1 MQYST
6 EYRVKDMMRR
16 ILLIIC
22 FSVCIGQLI
31 CAQDTYVVQQFGNN
45 LSNWASGKNDFSA
58 MQNIERLCSTK
69 PAIRIDDPIMSAM
82 AIKYNV
88 PRSQSYT
95 LDDYIRCMQHEVD
108 AGVSI
113 AFSNIKQVPDNLK
126 PGNYPGVNYV
136 SCNVHISGASNL
148 NENDVFAIKDGKI
161 VKIEEYVIVRDKQGR
176 QKLRIDLSGLGLDED
191 TEGWGISYNY
201 GKAFP
206 VGASITYTKWKFMIS
221 MDFGVNFDK
230 DLYTTQK
237 VDFTNIT
244 DYKITKGEYDL
255 KYFITATPAF
265 YMKYFAVG
273 WGFGYASFD
282 GSEYAKEN
290 SLTIQPDGTVIRT
303 TGISTSAT
311 SGGGKYK
318 FMMRPTVKGYI
329 PCSDNFFISLSVN
342 YDWILG
348 YKEKS
353 GISFGAGIHF
363 LID

>member
-1 MQYST
+1 ML
-6 EYRVKDMMRR
+6 KR
-16 ILLIIC
+16 ILIIAIIAISATI
-22 FSVCIGQLI
+22 SV
-31 CAQDTYVVQQFGNN
+31 CAQDTYVVQQFGNS
-45 LSNWASGKNDFSA
+45 LTNWASRHNDFSA
-58 MQNIERLCSTK
+58 MQDIERLCSTK

-88 PRSQSYT
+88 PRSKSYT
-95 LDDYIRCMQHEVD
+95 LDDYIRCIQHEVD

-113 AFSNIKQVPDNLK
+113 SFSDIRQVPENLK
-126 PGNYPGVNYV
+126 PSNYPGVNYV
-136 SCNVHISGASNL
+136 SCNVKFSGASNL
-148 NENDVFAIKDGKI
+148 NENDVFAIKNGKI
-161 VKIEEYVIVRDKQGR
+161 VKIEEYVVVRDKKGR

-191 TEGWGISYNY
+191 TEGWGLSYNY
-201 GKAFP
+201 SKAFP
-206 VGASITYTKWKFMIS
+206 VGASVAYTKWKFMIS

-237 VDFTNIT
+237 VDFNNIG

-282 GSEYAKEN
+282 GSETSQEN
-290 SLTIQPDGTVIRT
+290 KLEIKSDGTIIQT
-303 TGISTSAT
+303 TGTSSV

-318 FMMRPTVKGYI
+318 FMMRPTIKGYI

>member
-1 MQYST
+1 MIKKLLLFT
-6 EYRVKDMMRR
+6 I
-16 ILLIIC
+16 ILL
-22 FSVCIGQLI
+22 SWALPMS
-31 CAQDTYVVQQFGNN
+31 AQDTYVVQQFGNS
-45 LSNWASGKNDFSA
+45 LSNWASNRNDFSA
-58 MQNIERLCSTK
+58 MQNIESLCSEK
-69 PAIRIDDPIMSAM
+69 PAIRIEDPIMSAM

-88 PRSQSYT
+88 PRSKNYT
-95 LDDYIRCMQHEVD
+95 LDDYIRCIQHEVD

-113 AFSNIKQVPDNLK
+113 SFSNIHQVPENLK
-126 PGNYPGVNYV
+126 PSNYPGVSYV
-136 SCNVHISGASNL
+136 SCNIKISGASNL

-161 VKIEEYVIVRDKQGR
+161 VKIEEYVIVRDKNGR

-191 TEGWGISYNY
+191 TEGWGLSYNY
-201 GKAFP
+201 SKAFP
-206 VGASITYTKWKFMIS
+206 VGASVAYTKWKFMIS

-230 DLYTTQK
+230 DIYTTQK
-237 VDFTNIT
+237 VDFTNIV

-282 GSEYAKEN
+282 GSETTKEN
-290 SLTIQPDGTVIRT
+290 KLEILPDGNVMQT
-303 TGISTSAT
+303 TGISSV

-318 FMMRPTVKGYI
+318 FMMRPTIKGFI

-348 YKEKS
+348 YKEKNC
-353 GISFGAGIHF
+353 ISFGAGVHF